1 MLTALQLYH
10 LKSRDLLKQ
19 DNKGHACS
27 TRQMLKGTLSHLSS
41 KAEFRLG

>member
-1 MLTALQLYH
+1 MITALQLYH

-27 TRQMLKGTLSHLSS
+27 TRQMLKGTMVTSTHYLF
-41 KAEFRLG
+41 KFKG